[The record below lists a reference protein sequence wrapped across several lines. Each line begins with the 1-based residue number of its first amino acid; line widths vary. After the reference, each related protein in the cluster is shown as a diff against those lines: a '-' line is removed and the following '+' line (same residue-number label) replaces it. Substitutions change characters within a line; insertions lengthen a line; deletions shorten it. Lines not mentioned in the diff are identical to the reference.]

1 MPLGTIPQQIYEP
14 LAGSPVVQTSVA
26 KTMNEESFPVRRE
39 LAVGQVDVWLAAP
52 DRISADELRGYER
65 LMSADEHARWTR
77 FVVPKPRL
85 QHLVAR
91 ALLRTTLS
99 RYVDVAPAQWQFDTN
114 GYGRPH
120 VAAPTLACDLRFNIS
135 HTDGLV
141 AVAVT
146 NGREIGVDVENVT
159 RSRDISQLA
168 ASVFAPAEL
177 ATLKQTA
184 EPDRPDV
191 FFAFWTLKEA
201 YIKARGMGLALK
213 LDGFAFDLSG
223 AHPRVSFNDRC
234 PDDPSRWQFRRYLPT
249 ATHALAVAV
258 SAPENA
264 VDVRLIWT
272 VPDAQLGCRASS

>member
-1 MPLGTIPQQIYEP
+1 MKQ
-14 LAGSPVVQTSVA
+14 
-26 KTMNEESFPVRRE
+26 ESSLVRRG

-52 DRISADELRGYER
+52 DQISADDLRSYER

-99 RYVDVAPAQWQFDTN
+99 RYVDVAPRQWQFGTN
-114 GYGRPH
+114 AYGRPH

-141 AVAVT
+141 ALAVT
-146 NGREIGVDVENVT
+146 KGLEIGVDVENVT
-159 RSRDISQLA
+159 RSRDVSQLA
-168 ASVFAPAEL
+168 PSVFAPAEVAAL
-177 ATLKQTA
+177 ERTSEL
-184 EPDRPDV
+184 DRPDV

-201 YIKARGMGLALK
+201 YIKARGMGLSLK

-223 AHPRVSFNDRC
+223 PHPRVSFNDRC
-234 PDDPSRWQFRRYLPT
+234 PDDASRWQFRRYRPT

-258 SAPENA
+258 SAPEDV
-264 VDVRLIWT
+264 VDVRLIWA
-272 VPDAQLGCRASS
+272 VPDAQPDAASS

>member
-1 MPLGTIPQQIYEP
+1 MAE
-14 LAGSPVVQTSVA
+14 
-26 KTMNEESFPVRRE
+26 TMKQESSRVRRG

-52 DRISADELRGYER
+52 DQISADDLRSYER

-99 RYVDVAPAQWQFDTN
+99 RYVDVAPRQWRFETN
-114 GYGRPH
+114 AYGRPQ

-146 NGREIGVDVENVT
+146 KGHEIGVDVENDT
-159 RSRDISQLA
+159 RRLDVSQLA
-168 ASVFAPAEL
+168 PSVFAPAEV
-177 ATLKQTA
+177 ATLERTA
-184 EPDRPDV
+184 ELDRPDV

-201 YIKARGMGLALK
+201 YIKARGMGLSLK

-223 AHPRVSFNDRC
+223 THPRASFNDRC
-234 PDDPSRWQFRRYLPT
+234 PDDASRWQFRRYRPT

-258 SAPENA
+258 SAPEDA
-264 VDVRLIWT
+264 VDVRLIWA
-272 VPDAQLGCRASS
+272 VPDAQADAASS